1 MLQLLLMPVCIS
13 AGWFTAIKWTRG
25 QSKKW
30 LSGWVSL
37 SWTFICFQKCC
48 LCCLFSLPLFVCVS
62 PQKPAVSTV
71 RVSASYQLQRWQ
83 RGIQSSHKHDTK
95 RGREGGLGHSGNRGS
110 NLFYCT
116 FLPFLHFWLPPK
128 KEKKKKKNKTKNPK
142 PHSYKQAASSI
153 IFV

>member
-30 LSGWVSL
+30 ISGWVSL
-37 SWTFICFQKCC
+37 SWMFICFQKCC

-83 RGIQSSHKHDTK
+83 RGIQSSHEHDTK
-95 RGREGGLGHSGNRGS
+95 RGREGGLGHSGNRGVKLVLLHVS
-110 NLFYCT
+110 AFSS
-116 FLPFLHFWLPPK
+116 FLASTKKRK
-128 KEKKKKKNKTKNPK
+128 KEKKQTKNPK